1 MAKTIILTP
10 WNYQKT
16 LNRPIEEIVADAYE
30 IIYEE
35 KKSLGKSLNGEP
47 AYQVTMFKNY
57 GFESMYVTRDML
69 MIFLYVASKQKTKVT
84 PVR

>member
-16 LNRPIEEIVADAYE
+16 LNRPIEEIVADSYE
-30 IIYEE
+30 LIYEE

-47 AYQVTMFKNY
+47 AYQVTLFRNY
-57 GFESMYVTRDML
+57 GLEILYVTRDML
-69 MIFLYVASKQKTKVT
+69 MIILYVASKQNTKVT
-84 PVR
+84 PVQ